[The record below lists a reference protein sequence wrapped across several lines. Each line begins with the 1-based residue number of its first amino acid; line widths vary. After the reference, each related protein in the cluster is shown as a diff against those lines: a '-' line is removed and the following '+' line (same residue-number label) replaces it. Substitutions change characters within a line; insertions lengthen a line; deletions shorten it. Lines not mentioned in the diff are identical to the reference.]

1 MREVRSARDENI
13 IEPEHGFD
21 FLGKFLNNPL
31 TVTIGLFILFEEP
44 ELSGE
49 LLNLLMIL
57 ELIPHLIL
65 LLMTQLYILNIEFQ
79 GHNTR
84 LHINLLIV
92 EFGQLALLPHNQ
104 INVLHES
111 GLVAELALQLG
122 EEVLV
127 VGGRGPVLR
136 FLVQQA

>member
-1 MREVRSARDENI
+1 
-13 IEPEHGFD
+13 
-21 FLGKFLNNPL
+21 
-31 TVTIGLFILFEEP
+31 
-44 ELSGE
+44 
-49 LLNLLMIL
+49 MIL

-65 LLMTQLYILNIEFQ
+65 LLMTQLDILNIELQ
-79 GHNTR
+79 RHNTR

-127 VGGRGPVLR
+127 VGGRGGLQG
-136 FLVQQA
+136 FLVQQG